1 MGPVKNPSLGADSV
15 EYLVP
20 DLQTKLKGIGVPLKI
35 NVVAAISGFKD
46 ALRPQSPEQ
55 KGVPG
60 CITGSAEILNSH
72 SLGKASILQQVSV
85 VNYLVYLG
93 IRAIRTDPLLRSDSL
108 VPAQGGTGKPLKRS
122 LTAGHQ
128 QT

>member
-1 MGPVKNPSLGADSV
+1 MGPVKHTSLRADPV

-20 DLQTKLKGIGVPLKI
+20 DLQTKLKGIGVSLKV

-46 ALRPQSPEQ
+46 ALGPQSPEQ
-55 KGVPG
+55 KGIPG
-60 CITGSAEILNSH
+60 RISGSAEFLNSR
-72 SLGKASILQQVSV
+72 SLGKASILQQISV
-85 VNYLVYLG
+85 VNYLVHLG
-93 IRAIRTDPLLRSDSL
+93 IRAIRTDPLLVPVSL